1 MTNTTRAQRFRERRR
16 DGKLLLPR
24 IEIDGTTADDLVEH
38 GLLQEWDTENPEAVA
53 DAVVRLLKLLPDI
66 HLVIVRGNGVS

>member
-1 MTNTTRAQRFRERRR
+1 MTSTAHVRRFRERRR
-16 DGKLLLPR
+16 EGKLLLPR

-53 DAVVRLLKLLPDI
+53 EAVVRLLKLLPDI
-66 HLVIVRGNGVS
+66 RIIIVK